1 MASLYFPL
9 RFQNIIR
16 KRFKSQY
23 SPRLRVL
30 LYHNIDQI
38 DESQFSTQMKWLKK
52 TWKFI
57 DLAEFESILDGKLN
71 IMEDS
76 ILLTF
81 DDGFLSNRKVV
92 ENILNP
98 LSIKA
103 LFFVISDFI
112 DLDYKGDFRQF
123 ISNGIFPLMALE
135 SIPDHWEI

>member
-1 MASLYFPL
+1 MNIKHSILASLYFPL

-81 DDGFLSNRKVV
+81 DDGFLSVSYTHLTLPTNREV
-92 ENILNP
+92 
-98 LSIKA
+98 
-103 LFFVISDFI
+103 
-112 DLDYKGDFRQF
+112 
-123 ISNGIFPLMALE
+123 
-135 SIPDHWEI
+135 